1 MANGNY
7 TVVVDGQRFNV
18 SVFEGDV
25 QNIQVAAP
33 VQQVVQAPINQEPVQ
48 TTAPKVN
55 YSGTE
60 ATAPVNGNVWK
71 ILVKEGDRVEK
82 DQQIMILEAMKMEI
96 DVVAPVSGTVSK
108 ILTEANKAV
117 EEGAVLAII
126 S

>member
-33 VQQVVQAPINQEPVQ
+33 VQNIAPVEQVAQQTQAQ
-48 TTAPKVN
+48 TT
-55 YSGTE
+55 YSGNE
-60 ATAPVNGNVWK
+60 VKAPVNGNVWK
-71 ILVKEGDRVEK
+71 LLVKEGDKVEK
-82 DQQIMILEAMKMEI
+82 DQQLIILEAMKMEI
-96 DVVAPVSGTVSK
+96 DVVATVSGTVTK
-108 ILTEANKAV
+108 ILTDVNKSV
-117 EEGAVLAII
+117 EEGQTLILI